1 MGWGVSTQ
9 AGFYLTYGAEDNL
22 YKYFTT
28 VIVIVIV
35 IISGTHM
42 CYNTVEARGQPMR
55 VPSFPRDQTQVV
67 RINGN
72 SVEV

>member
-1 MGWGVSTQ
+1 MGWGVSTR
-9 AGFYLTYGAEDNL
+9 AGFYLTYGAEHNL
-22 YKYFTT
+22 YKYFT
-28 VIVIVIV
+28 IVIVI

-42 CYNTVEARGQPMR
+42 CHNTVEARGQPMR
-55 VPSFPRDQTQVV
+55 VHSFPRDQTQVV